1 MATDNLQSQRLE
13 LKYLIP
19 EPVAL
24 GIRDYV
30 STHLALDEF
39 GVGQPDL
46 SYPIHSL
53 YLDSDRLS
61 LYWQTV
67 NGDKNRYK
75 LRVRYYDDK
84 PDSPVFFEIKRRMN
98 EAILKQ
104 RGGVKRR
111 GAAELLA
118 GRIPPTEDLL
128 SQDPK
133 HLSALQNFCQM
144 MMQLQARP
152 IALVSYRR
160 EAWVSTH
167 NNSVRVTM
175 DRQVELDLDT
185 TSCLSAKMANPVC
198 VFGKEVILE
207 LKFTGRFPA
216 WFGDL
221 VRHFGVRQ
229 CSAAKYADGLSLM
242 REAGRGPAP
251 LAEPVTVE
259 AAQKIQARRES
270 LMLAGVRNGQV
281 FA

>member
-1 MATDNLQSQRLE
+1 M
-13 LKYLIP
+13 
-19 EPVAL
+19 
-24 GIRDYV
+24 
-30 STHLALDEF
+30 
-39 GVGQPDL
+39 
-46 SYPIHSL
+46 

-207 LKFTGRFPA
+207 LKFTGRFPV